1 LLEKLTWY
9 LLDAAW
15 ERVNAD
21 HLAKMTL
28 WRTDAGLYA
37 LTDGKVLDLG
47 RQLPGYYGTEKPS
60 EMRPQTRERLRREAW
75 ELFKRMDL
83 FFVKVCPHGSHRF

>member
-1 LLEKLTWY
+1 MLQKANLV
-9 LLDAAW
+9 LDAAW

-37 LTDGKVLDLG
+37 LTDDKVLDLG

-83 FFVKVCPHGSHRF
+83 FFVKVCSHGSRRF